1 MKALRHRRPRGV
13 LVAILL
19 VLTLALATLLAIQA
33 QLTALYHRATA
44 ESVLRDYA
52 AFAAA
57 RYAARTVQVLYA
69 TAIAPTFAAL
79 QRGAAAA
86 GARRLPGPAELG
98 VGGDSLTRRFLAR
111 GRYTFALTLADGRL
125 RTKGEEDGAPP
136 PPEETRWLVDTLT
149 AHARAVYGKDWY
161 FATLLGS
168 SRLILYRLARDPRG
182 VPLSV
187 VGLVADPAALEP
199 VLAAVTD
206 EPLLPRALTR
216 GVIYDSLGS
225 VAVHDAGGATL
236 YRSPQQYA
244 SPFTGR
250 DSLGAY
256 LAGLQV
262 EVTLRPEAARRLVI
276 GGLPKSRLPFL
287 LGLLALTAALIG
299 AALLQLRRE
308 YELARLRTDFVSGV
322 SHELRTPLAQ
332 IRMFSE
338 TLLLDRVRSEEERRR
353 SLAILDQEARRLT
366 HLVENLLY
374 FSRAER
380 RVARL
385 ALEPTDLSAVVRE
398 VVEGFAPLAAA
409 RGVAIRVAAPG
420 DLVIPA
426 DAGAVRQMLLNLL
439 DNAVKYGPPGQT
451 IAVGAALTDRG
462 DGARLWVDD
471 QGPGVPP
478 GERERLWERFWRPE
492 RHQDSAVA
500 GTGIGLAIVRE
511 LATLHQGRAWV
522 EPGPG
527 PAGGARF
534 IIELPATG
542 HGSARGAPA

>member
-1 MKALRHRRPRGV
+1 MSALRPRRPRGV
-13 LVAILL
+13 FVAVLL
-19 VLTLALATLLAIQA
+19 VLTLVLATLLAIQA

-57 RYAARTVQVLYA
+57 RYAARTAQELYA
-69 TAIAPTFAAL
+69 SVVAPTLAPL
-79 QRGAAAA
+79 QRGN
-86 GARRLPGPAELG
+86 GAHRLPGPAELG
-98 VGGDSLTRRFLAR
+98 AGGDVLTRRFLAH
-111 GRYTFALTLADGRL
+111 GRYAFALTFAGRRL
-125 RTKGEEDGAPP
+125 RTGGAPP
-136 PPEETRWLVDTLT
+136 PPAEVEWLVDTLT
-149 AHARAVYGKDWY
+149 GHARAEYGKDWY

-168 SRLILYRLARDPRG
+168 SWLILYRVARDPQG
-182 VPLSV
+182 VPLSA

-199 VLAAVTD
+199 VLAAVTE

-225 VAVHDAGGATL
+225 VVVRDRRGTTL
-236 YRSPQQYA
+236 YQSPRQFA

-308 YELARLRTDFVSGV
+308 YELAQLRTDFVSSV

-332 IRMFSE
+332 IRMFGE

-353 SLAILDQEARRLT
+353 SLAIVDQEARRLT

-385 ALEPTDLSAVVRE
+385 ALEPTDLGAMVRE
-398 VVEGFAPLAAA
+398 VVEGFAPLAAS
-409 RGVAIRVAAPG
+409 RGIAIRAEAPAKG
-420 DLVIPA
+420 DIVISA
-426 DAGAVRQMLLNLL
+426 DPGALRQMLLNLL

-462 DGARLWVDD
+462 ARARLWVDD

-478 GERERLWERFWRPE
+478 GERERIWERFWRPE
-492 RHQDSAVA
+492 RHHDSAVA

-522 EPGPG
+522 EPA
-527 PAGGARF
+527 PATDESAGARF
-534 IIELPATG
+534 VIELPATDPSSG
-542 HGSARGAPA
+542 PTA